1 MKNIVYLLGSLIVL
15 IFLSN
20 CTPHQFS
27 GGAAH
32 KCYGWFGERIPGC
45 VDDRPGY
52 NSDGS
57 YSSSSSSS
65 NSSSSYSSSDFR
77 PVLFYDS
84 STGGMRE
91 CAYDPGSTGVCNSFK
106 AFNAKAYN
114 NQTLFYNPSTG
125 SMQPCIGSVTY
136 QGKCSSYG
144 LYRNGLA
151 SNNQLFYDTNS
162 NKMTTCRHV
171 SATGSCLAFDLVPKK
186 GSTSSSYIVDDPS
199 NPYKK
204 NVPEGDDLIK
214 LGEKMLSG
222 SCTLGLD
229 C

>member
-1 MKNIVYLLGSLIVL
+1 MLL
-15 IFLSN
+15 LSSITLLALLSG
-20 CTPHQFS
+20 CSPHEFS

-45 VDDRPGY
+45 VDNRPGY
-52 NSDGS
+52 NPDGS
-57 YSSSSSSS
+57 YTRQNSK
-65 NSSSSYSSSDFR
+65 SSSSYSSSEFR
-77 PVLFYDS
+77 PVLFYDT

-91 CAYDPGSTGVCNSFK
+91 CAYDPGSSGRCNSFK

-114 NQTLFYNPSTG
+114 NQTLFFNPSTG

-151 SNNQLFYDTNS
+151 SNNQLFYDANS
-162 NKMTTCRHV
+162 NKMTTCRHI
-171 SATGSCLAFDLVPKK
+171 SATGSCLAFDLTPKK
-186 GSTSSSYIVDDPS
+186 GSTGGSYIVDDPS

-204 NVPEGDDLIK
+204 KVPDGDDLIK

-222 SCTLGLD
+222 SCTLGVN

>member
-1 MKNIVYLLGSLIVL
+1 MKKLIL
-15 IFLSN
+15 FLSSITFLVLLAG
-20 CTPHQFS
+20 CSPHEFS
-27 GGAAH
+27 GGVAD
-32 KCYGWFGERIPGC
+32 KCMGWFGPKPGC
-45 VDDRPGY
+45 VSNRTT
-52 NSDGS
+52 S
-57 YSSSSSSS
+57 YSSG
-65 NSSSSYSSSDFR
+65 SSSSYSSSEFR

-91 CAYDPGSTGVCNSFK
+91 CAYDPGSSGRCNSFK

-151 SNNQLFYDTNS
+151 SNNQLFYDKNS

-171 SATGSCLAFDLVPKK
+171 SATGSCLAFDLTPRK
-186 GSTSSSYIVDDPS
+186 GSTGGSYIVDDPS

-204 NVPEGDDLIK
+204 KVPDGDDLIK

-222 SCTLGLD
+222 SCTLGID